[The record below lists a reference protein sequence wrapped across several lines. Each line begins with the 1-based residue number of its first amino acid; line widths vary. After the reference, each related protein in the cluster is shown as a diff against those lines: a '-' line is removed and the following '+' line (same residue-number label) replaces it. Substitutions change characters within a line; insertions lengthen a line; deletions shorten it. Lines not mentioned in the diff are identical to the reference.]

1 MPEKIALLTARLL
14 ERGYVA
20 LDPAGDGLELSE
32 RGRQAYA
39 KLVDAGRAELTRLI
53 ADMHPPDDEVVVIL
67 RRLAVSLLADLPR
80 DGTEASWTLA
90 VRAGR
95 S

>member
-1 MPEKIALLTARLL
+1 MPEEIALLTARLL

-20 LDPAGDGLELSE
+20 FDPAGDGLELTE

-39 KLVDAGRAELTRLI
+39 KLVDAGRVELTRLI
-53 ADMHPPDDEVVVIL
+53 ADVHPPDDEIVVIF
-67 RRLAVSLLADLPR
+67 RRLAVSFFADLLR
-80 DGTEASWTLA
+80 DGAEASRTLA
-90 VRAGR
+90 APAGR